1 MTKKGDPSIDK
12 EAAMRRDV
20 PATAAAC
27 VAVETPLFRVSSH
40 VASKMTTRQAER
52 INERELLSIYA
63 LLAYV
68 SHNQNIR
75 QETVQL
81 IIEAEFGVDHV
92 SKIRRED
99 YERAIEFLVDL
110 KIEEVMN

>member
-1 MTKKGDPSIDK
+1 MKEIMQGAMTPPAIEP
-12 EAAMRRDV
+12 EAA
-20 PATAAAC
+20 
-27 VAVETPLFRVSSH
+27 PLFRVSAQVSDKLS
-40 VASKMTTRQAER
+40 VRQAER

-68 SHNQNIR
+68 AHNQNVR

-81 IIEAEFGVDHV
+81 ILEAEFGVDHV

-99 YERAIEFLVDL
+99 YENAIAFLVDIQL
-110 KIEEVMN
+110 DDKIN